1 MSFWV
6 SGQQLADWRTTAKQQ
21 AIAAEISPDEVDW
34 LLQIWTDLDK
44 LSLRLGTFQ
53 TRSPIFLS
61 QPLAELDQ
69 LWQQRL
75 QERCPVQYLAGKAPW
90 RNFWLNVS
98 PSVLIP
104 RPETELIIDYL
115 ATEQKQYPCLAQGNW
130 VDLGTGSG
138 AIALGLAQLFPE
150 AAIFSVDLS
159 SEALAIAQENA
170 KQYPFS
176 DRIQFYQ
183 GSWWEPLNHLQGQL
197 QGMVSNPP
205 YIPRVMIA
213 DLQPEVVNH
222 EPHLALDGGEDGL
235 AAIKYLIETAPDYL
249 VSGGLWLVELM
260 AGQAPQ
266 VAQLLTDQG
275 HYKEI
280 KILQDLAGIERFV
293 LAYRV

>member
-6 SGQQLADWRTTAKQQ
+6 SGQQLADWLTTAKQQ

-53 TRSPIFLS
+53 TRSRIFLS

-75 QERCPVQYLAGKAPW
+75 TQRYPVQYLAGMAPW
-90 RNFWLNVS
+90 RNFWLKVS
-98 PSVLIP
+98 PAVLIP
-104 RPETELIIDYL
+104 RPETELIIDYV
-115 ATEQKQYPCLAQGNW
+115 AEEQKNYPELAQGNW

-138 AIALGLAQLFPE
+138 AIALGLAELFPE
-150 AAIFSVDLS
+150 TAIFTVDLS
-159 SEALAIAQENA
+159 SEALEIAQKNA
-170 KQYPFS
+170 QQYDFS

-183 GSWWEPLNHLQGQL
+183 GSWWEPLNHLQGKI

-205 YIPRVMIA
+205 YIPKGMIG
-213 DLQPEVVNH
+213 DLQPEVVKH

-235 AAIKYLIETAPDYL
+235 TAIRYLVKTAPDYL

-260 AGQAPQ
+260 AGQALS
-266 VAQLLTDQG
+266 VAQLLNNQG
-275 HYKEI
+275 QYKEV